1 MSSSDAS
8 CKAIALAV
16 GLALIAVG
24 AVIAAFSVFS
34 GDDSSAPGP
43 RPSVSPPATCSP
55 FAVDCH
61 TGESSSGS
69 SGGTEPTPPLT
80 PRPPV
85 PGDDCLPVP
94 SGEPQHAPDSEIVVP
109 VDPSALPPC
118 EVSAGTT
125 SGGITG
131 SISGGA

>member
-8 CKAIALAV
+8 RKAVALAI

-24 AVIAAFSVFS
+24 AVIAAFSVF

-43 RPSVSPPATCSP
+43 RPSQSPPATCSP

-61 TGESSSGS
+61 TGGSTGS
-69 SGGTEPTPPLT
+69 SGGTEPTPPPT

-85 PGDDCLPVP
+85 PGDDCLPDF
-94 SGEPQHAPDSEIVVP
+94 SGEPQHAPDGEIVEP

-118 EVSAGTT
+118 GASTGTT